1 MLADLLDGEP
11 ADTDEILLTQSRIG
25 SIPAL
30 RLDRFKQV
38 ARICLRQN
46 AIQTIDGLSSLA
58 ATLTDLDLYDNLITR
73 IRNLEDLSNLTCLDL
88 SFNKI
93 KHIKN
98 LEALTGLRELFL
110 VSNKISRIEN
120 LDALTGLT
128 SLELGANR
136 IRTIEN
142 LDPLTSLQELWLA
155 KNKIT
160 DLTGLASL
168 PSLRLL
174 SVQANRIRDLS
185 PLSDVPQLEELYIS
199 DNALTS
205 LSGLESNTKLRVLEI
220 SNNKVESLEG
230 LGPLAELE
238 ELWASYNLIAD
249 FGDVER
255 ALGDK
260 KGLTTVYFEGNPLQ
274 LRGPALYRNK
284 VRLALPQV
292 SQIDASTYPLLRSHL
307 FPLGVER
314 GVVSFRMLTFFAQ
327 LLSRYNPQVRHTR
340 RSHSFP
346 LPHWALCPALFPS
359 LGGISVSGSLSKRP
373 TRCFTSVSFSRQ
385 PMYFDHDS
393 FTRNMYV

>member
-1 MLADLLDGEP
+1 MGRQAADRPRGAGEPRGALGPGVLGRGERDAGRDHFRRRGCVPATAVIYGTVWGLFTNILADLLDGEP
-11 ADTDEILLTQSRIG
+11 ADTDEILLTQARIG

-46 AIQTIDGLSSLA
+46 TIQTIDGLSSLA

-73 IRNLEDLSNLTCLDL
+73 IRNLEDLTGLTSLDL

-93 KHIKN
+93 RHIKN
-98 LEALTGLRELFL
+98 LETLTGLRELFL

-120 LDALTGLT
+120 LEALTNLT

-168 PSLRLL
+168 PNLRLL

-185 PLSDVPQLEELYIS
+185 PLSDVPQLEELYVS

-292 SQIDASTYPLLRSHL
+292 SQIDASMS
-307 FPLGVER
+307 
-314 GVVSFRMLTFFAQ
+314 
-327 LLSRYNPQVRHTR
+327 
-340 RSHSFP
+340 
-346 LPHWALCPALFPS
+346 
-359 LGGISVSGSLSKRP
+359 SVG
-373 TRCFTSVSFSRQ
+373 C
-385 PMYFDHDS
+385 
-393 FTRNMYV
+393 